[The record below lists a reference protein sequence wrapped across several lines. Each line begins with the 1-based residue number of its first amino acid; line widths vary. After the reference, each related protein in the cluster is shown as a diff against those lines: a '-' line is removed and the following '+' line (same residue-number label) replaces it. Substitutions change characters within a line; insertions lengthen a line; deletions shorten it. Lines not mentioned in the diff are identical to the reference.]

1 MAVIDPRTYR
11 PSAQVG
17 NTGVTTHASAL
28 NGPPPAASKV
38 DYGAMLAADKSAV
51 SRGVAVG
58 TPKDVGGW
66 KGFVADVLGNDVVKT
81 VLKPLSLLAIPSRI
95 IASGAQELVVDPLAN
110 MFAPGGDHHTSFS
123 DFTSQVKD
131 ETFGYGKVL
140 ASVGGTGNKWADRII
155 GGAGDIILDPLM
167 HLGLAGKAGEVVD
180 ATGKVIRTAAEAGQ
194 HAGGLTGRLNL
205 ARVVLETTGDS
216 KLAALAAKEGRSA
229 LSAEEAARSG
239 LGRSGFVF
247 FGKRSAGFRVPGSGP
262 LAELSQKGLT
272 KVRLAASHAH
282 LGEALQRAFT
292 ATDMRAARIML
303 ARGTVPEGELA
314 NFLMVATSR
323 DFERQAANRAG
334 VTSNVRV
341 TNLLKTEGDAAV
353 ASFKDTV
360 HAVMEGTRPAAS
372 EAEAKHAQAWL
383 DHFNLLGK
391 DVNVGYAAI
400 DPTDGAGIA
409 MRQNYFPHLQT
420 DEAVQWARAGK
431 SAEAR
436 NIRELFA
443 EPLDSAAVFKAR
455 QLEVGDTFFG
465 HKLVAEDMNLG
476 ALNDLATAGG
486 FPHKFFETDVVKV
499 AGAYGNQY
507 GKQMGVVARLA
518 ELNAKGV
525 FQALEAKSAT
535 KTIIDKTAV
544 ADAQKAAKS
553 MAGKLDDAAL
563 HMRTSLVE
571 GVDHVVATHTA
582 VDAQIATVVGDA
594 LNATDNAAAKAAS
607 LQVAHSAVVDTVDK
621 ITLFSEE
628 LGNMFGVVGGQVG
641 PAVEN
646 VPDVVAGM
654 KAHLAQ
660 LVAEA
665 EALKPLVDGYGAEVA
680 VAAAPEKGLVAAAKR
695 LAKKA
700 AAVLDAQRE
709 AIVLN
714 EPLSIH
720 AENLA
725 RGEAPVAS
733 TVGRAA
739 EAEASA
745 SASVGRRLSKAERE
759 VQASLVSGEVS
770 TAARGLKMA
779 EISQIS
785 GGRRAYITS
794 EMKVNGELMSVTTR
808 GRQGAFTG
816 DALKQMSEADV
827 RAAPGL
833 LLSNPVANDIAGRQ
847 AGVFTILRD
856 MKLFAGVMPPELGLA
871 HENLLGALAGAN
883 ASLTD
888 EELQA
893 TVQRLFSVEAAAV
906 GKDSSLIKSEALFA
920 KAQAKSYGADRG
932 AQSELTAANRE
943 AVVGEVEKFY
953 RTLERT
959 RLAQRELQGL
969 AADAPISDETRIML
983 RNVLGDVTPADVHG
997 AADPQEAAAWIDELM
1012 QVGDGEQLVG
1022 HTSAGSAVGEN
1033 YKGKAGSAEAAAVQA
1048 GLQKD
1053 GKPIKAALT
1062 TDSQGLFNM
1071 VTTSVPHRL
1080 ETNGE
1085 VRSALEKIRSTL
1097 VGHEWTKENAGFSYK
1112 VADGRPLK
1120 AYGGKSRAR
1129 VILERGNR
1137 LSTAKAAAEAMPRRA
1152 EANIVLAEHLT
1163 TAWVMSETQH
1173 RFLMSA
1179 KHLLATS
1186 GSIPTEQLLQTISR
1200 SVAREQ
1206 LAVWQSH
1213 IAALVMKGTVE
1224 GETFDAAKR
1233 MVSNLSSLA
1242 NEGPSVDLVSSFMH
1256 STATQIEGAGV
1267 GGVAEQFGAHTAGT
1281 QAQLEKVANV
1291 LRDLTSNPEHS
1302 IFVDKAMSDQKTV
1315 QVLQDMAGIDG
1326 WKARVA
1332 DGTKGFQ
1339 MPNGD
1344 IARMADGTPIIFS
1357 EAEWKSL
1364 YTPLDAP
1371 FTSTAGAT
1379 YRAADIPKLLDAELA
1394 GLALK
1399 EQDRAVITEALAAS
1413 KEAAIRNRPWPLEKE
1428 AAVKGRGKLIDR
1440 GIAEQQ
1446 TRINEL
1452 RAQAET
1458 LDPMTRAAGQDKMKG
1473 LAQGH
1478 TNQDAWHVDGID
1490 LGANATADPAVAV
1503 ARRQAITD
1511 AFDATPEGA
1520 TIAKINDLSAQVSE
1534 LGQKEFFATPG
1545 AAEAAAGSVRDAAP
1559 KVPKAAVKAPKAS
1572 KAEVLAKTLDA
1583 PVEASAGVVAGGD
1596 LNVGVRAAG
1605 RSEQVVLRKQID
1617 LLDKAITTAWV
1628 GNTTRD
1634 TAKSMRTELEKLHGS
1649 IPRRAATLVKA
1660 QAAFDAA
1667 AAVEVS
1673 ATHVADTLLPELQSA
1688 SQRYAD
1694 MMGSLADASRTSEM
1708 LDNLVARSEARISD
1722 VGKAAA
1728 GGKQATARTA
1738 KAAGKVSQN
1747 DLAIMEDFQNQ
1758 MLDLHRA
1765 NLDPTNPADR
1775 ALLNVL
1781 STGADATRHYI
1792 DTAKLALSDDAAL
1805 AAAKRGLESTTISQT
1820 VSKGFASLEALHLPG
1835 LQTSQATADLLL
1847 NMKRIE
1853 QPQFAQVLNDF
1864 LGRYTKFFKAYATLS
1879 PGFHVRNGMSNMFA
1893 LVGAGAEATNLRAG
1907 LSLYKSFA
1915 DAIHSGVE
1923 HEAWLLSVP
1932 EAQRG
1937 FADIA
1942 LRTYEA
1948 AGGGRVEEA
1957 FFEYVNKGQKLSDNF
1972 LTRGSQKAG
1981 HHVEGSARFMLGY
1994 DSAVKGMDFQS
2005 ATTRVKRY
2013 LFDYVDVGI
2022 ADQAVR
2028 TIVPFWIWMTR
2039 NLPMTLVNQWTNPRA
2054 YALYGDITRNLATA
2068 DEAGSLTPSWLP
2080 ESGGFKVAG
2089 NWWLAPDFGFN
2100 RVPQLLGDFGD
2111 PKRLLAQVNPALR
2124 LPVELLGD
2132 RKLYNNAPLGGKYEK
2147 PTGSVLS
2154 PAVGALAALLGQAK
2168 TGASGDTVVKDKFNY
2183 MLTNLLPPL
2192 NQAERMMPNTD
2203 AAKQKNLS
2211 SILGFLGIP
2220 AKEVTPA
2227 MRQGE
2232 QSRLNREAAAQKAD
2246 AARLRKV

>member
-1 MAVIDPRTYR
+1 V
-11 PSAQVG
+11 
-17 NTGVTTHASAL
+17 L
-28 NGPPPAASKV
+28 
-38 DYGAMLAADKSAV
+38 
-51 SRGVAVG
+51 G
-58 TPKDVGGW
+58 TPKPVDV
-66 KGFVADVLGNDVVKT
+66 
-81 VLKPLSLLAIPSRI
+81 
-95 IASGAQELVVDPLAN
+95 
-110 MFAPGGDHHTSFS
+110 H
-123 DFTSQVKD
+123 
-131 ETFGYGKVL
+131 
-140 ASVGGTGNKWADRII
+140 
-155 GGAGDIILDPLM
+155 
-167 HLGLAGKAGEVVD
+167 
-180 ATGKVIRTAAEAGQ
+180 
-194 HAGGLTGRLNL
+194 
-205 ARVVLETTGDS
+205 
-216 KLAALAAKEGRSA
+216 
-229 LSAEEAARSG
+229 
-239 LGRSGFVF
+239 
-247 FGKRSAGFRVPGSGP
+247 GP
-262 LAELSQKGLT
+262 
-272 KVRLAASHAH
+272 
-282 LGEALQRAFT
+282 
-292 ATDMRAARIML
+292 
-303 ARGTVPEGELA
+303 
-314 NFLMVATSR
+314 
-323 DFERQAANRAG
+323 
-334 VTSNVRV
+334 
-341 TNLLKTEGDAAV
+341 
-353 ASFKDTV
+353 
-360 HAVMEGTRPAAS
+360 
-372 EAEAKHAQAWL
+372 
-383 DHFNLLGK
+383 
-391 DVNVGYAAI
+391 
-400 DPTDGAGIA
+400 
-409 MRQNYFPHLQT
+409 
-420 DEAVQWARAGK
+420 
-431 SAEAR
+431 
-436 NIRELFA
+436 
-443 EPLDSAAVFKAR
+443 
-455 QLEVGDTFFG
+455 
-465 HKLVAEDMNLG
+465 
-476 ALNDLATAGG
+476 
-486 FPHKFFETDVVKV
+486 
-499 AGAYGNQY
+499 
-507 GKQMGVVARLA
+507 
-518 ELNAKGV
+518 
-525 FQALEAKSAT
+525 
-535 KTIIDKTAV
+535 
-544 ADAQKAAKS
+544 ADAQ
-553 MAGKLDDAAL
+553 
-563 HMRTSLVE
+563 
-571 GVDHVVATHTA
+571 
-582 VDAQIATVVGDA
+582 
-594 LNATDNAAAKAAS
+594 
-607 LQVAHSAVVDTVDK
+607 
-621 ITLFSEE
+621 
-628 LGNMFGVVGGQVG
+628 
-641 PAVEN
+641 
-646 VPDVVAGM
+646 
-654 KAHLAQ
+654 
-660 LVAEA
+660 
-665 EALKPLVDGYGAEVA
+665 
-680 VAAAPEKGLVAAAKR
+680 
-695 LAKKA
+695 
-700 AAVLDAQRE
+700 
-709 AIVLN
+709 
-714 EPLSIH
+714 
-720 AENLA
+720 
-725 RGEAPVAS
+725 
-733 TVGRAA
+733 
-739 EAEASA
+739 EAS
-745 SASVGRRLSKAERE
+745 SA
-759 VQASLVSGEVS
+759 
-770 TAARGLKMA
+770 
-779 EISQIS
+779 
-785 GGRRAYITS
+785 
-794 EMKVNGELMSVTTR
+794 
-808 GRQGAFTG
+808 
-816 DALKQMSEADV
+816 
-827 RAAPGL
+827 
-833 LLSNPVANDIAGRQ
+833 IA
-847 AGVFTILRD
+847 
-856 MKLFAGVMPPELGLA
+856 
-871 HENLLGALAGAN
+871 
-883 ASLTD
+883 
-888 EELQA
+888 
-893 TVQRLFSVEAAAV
+893 
-906 GKDSSLIKSEALFA
+906 
-920 KAQAKSYGADRG
+920 
-932 AQSELTAANRE
+932 
-943 AVVGEVEKFY
+943 
-953 RTLERT
+953 
-959 RLAQRELQGL
+959 
-969 AADAPISDETRIML
+969 
-983 RNVLGDVTPADVHG
+983 
-997 AADPQEAAAWIDELM
+997 ELM

-1033 YKGKAGSAEAAAVQA
+1033 YKGKVGSADAAAVQA

-1071 VTTSVPHRL
+1071 VTSSVPHRL
-1080 ETNGE
+1080 ETNGD
-1085 VRSALEKIRSTL
+1085 VMSALEKIRGTL
-1097 VGHEWTKENAGFSYK
+1097 VAHEWDVRNSGFSYK

-1120 AYGGKSRAR
+1120 SYGGKSRAR

-1137 LSTAKAAAEAMPRRA
+1137 LSAAKSAAESMPRRA

-1206 LAVWQSH
+1206 LAVWQAH
-1213 IAALVMKGTVE
+1213 IASLVMKGTVE

-1281 QAQLEKVANV
+1281 QAQMEGAAAV
-1291 LRDLTSNPEHS
+1291 LHDLTSNPKHS

-1315 QVLQDMAGIDG
+1315 QVLQDMAGVDG
-1326 WKARVA
+1326 WKTRIA

-1364 YTPLDAP
+1364 YTPLNAP
-1371 FTSTAGAT
+1371 FTDAAGQT
-1379 YRAADIPKLLDAELA
+1379 YKAKDIPKLLDAELA

-1413 KEAAIRNRPWPLEKE
+1413 KEAAIRNRPWPLDKE
-1428 AAVKGRGKLIDR
+1428 AAVKGRAKLIDR

-1458 LDPMTRAAGQDKMKG
+1458 LDPMTRAAGQDKIKA

-1478 TNQDAWHVDGID
+1478 AMQDAWHVDGID
-1490 LGANATADPAVAV
+1490 LGPHATADPAVAV

-1511 AFDATPEGA
+1511 AFKATPEGR
-1520 TIAKINDLSAQVSE
+1520 TIAQINDLSAQVSD

-1545 AAEAAAGSVRDAAP
+1545 AAEAAASSVREAAP
-1559 KVPKAAVKAPKAS
+1559 KLPKAARKAPAAS

-1583 PVEASAGVVAGGD
+1583 PVEAATGVVGDVAKASDSLSAARSAGA
-1596 LNVGVRAAG
+1596 R
-1605 RSEQVVLRKQID
+1605 EQVVLRKQID
-1617 LLDKAITTAWV
+1617 LLDKAITTSWA

-1634 TAKSMRTELEKLHGS
+1634 TAKTMRTELEKLHGS
-1649 IPRRAATLVKA
+1649 IPKRAATLVKA

-1673 ATHVADTLLPELQSA
+1673 ATHVADMLLPELQAS

-1694 MMGSLADASRTSEM
+1694 MMGALADASRTSEQ

-1722 VGKAAA
+1722 AAKAAA

-1738 KAAGKVSQN
+1738 TAAKKVSQN

-1792 DTAKLALSDDAAL
+1792 DTARQGLTDEAAL
-1805 AAAKRGLESTTISQT
+1805 VLAKKGLESTTISQT

-1835 LQTSQATADLLL
+1835 LQASQATADLLL

-1893 LVGAGAEATNLRAG
+1893 LVGAGAEATNMRAG

-1915 DAIHSGVE
+1915 DAIHAGVD
-1923 HEAWLLSVP
+1923 HEAWLLTVP

-1937 FADIA
+1937 FADVA

-1957 FFEYVNKGQKLSDNF
+1957 FFEYANKGQKLSDNF

-2022 ADQAVR
+2022 ADQSVR

-2054 YALYGDITRNLATA
+2054 YAMYADITRNLATA
-2068 DEAGSLTPSWLP
+2068 DQSGSLTPSWLP

-2100 RVPQLLGDFGD
+2100 RVPQMLGDLGD
-2111 PKRLLAQVNPALR
+2111 PKRLLSQVNPALR

-2154 PAVGALAALLGQAK
+2154 PAVGALASLLGQAK

-2192 NQAERMMPNTD
+2192 NQAEKMMPNTD

-2211 SILGFLGIP
+2211 SILGFLGVP

-2227 MRQGE
+2227 MREGE
-2232 QSRLNREAAAQKAD
+2232 RSRLNREIAAQKAD
-2246 AARLRKV
+2246 AAKLRKV